1 MKAVTRQL
9 ACASASLRG
18 LIRRTTRPGTMRI
31 GTTRLALA
39 ALLLTAG
46 GSLPGG
52 PVAPAAAA
60 REAVPAQEIT
70 SLRPEVRLRKL
81 HLVRPDLI
89 QYPLAYDV
97 IC

>member
-1 MKAVTRQL
+1 
-9 ACASASLRG
+9 
-18 LIRRTTRPGTMRI
+18 
-31 GTTRLALA
+31 
-39 ALLLTAG
+39 
-46 GSLPGG
+46 
-52 PVAPAAAA
+52 
-60 REAVPAQEIT
+60 VPADAIT